1 MRLPRIVQSVWDKLS
16 PGQQRFVRF
25 GFVGATGAIVNFAF
39 MALGMWLFSGFTE
52 EPRELA
58 ASILGV
64 AVSVVTNFI
73 LNDAGTWG
81 DRAKDAGRR
90 ATAKRFSAY
99 AVGAALGLG
108 LQVGIAA
115 TIRLT
120 LDWNPYIAQAIGIG
134 FGTIV
139 NYVINNRVV
148 FKDKHE
154 SPPTS
159 GSEERGREPRGV
171 IEP

>member
-1 MRLPRIVQSVWDKLS
+1 MQAVWEKLS

-25 GFVGATGAIVNFAF
+25 GFVGASGAMVNFAF
-39 MALGMWLFSGFTE
+39 MALGLWLFSGLGE
-52 EPRELA
+52 HPRELA
-58 ASILGV
+58 ASALGTTI
-64 AVSVVTNFI
+64 SVVTNFF
-73 LNDAGTWG
+73 LNDIWTWG
-81 DRAKDAGRR
+81 DRPKDAGRR

-108 LQVGIAA
+108 LQIGIAA
-115 TIRLT
+115 AIRLG
-120 LDWNPYIAQAIGIG
+120 LDWNAYLAQAIGIG

-154 SPPTS
+154 SPS
-159 GSEERGREPRGV
+159 EVDGEERGRKPRGV